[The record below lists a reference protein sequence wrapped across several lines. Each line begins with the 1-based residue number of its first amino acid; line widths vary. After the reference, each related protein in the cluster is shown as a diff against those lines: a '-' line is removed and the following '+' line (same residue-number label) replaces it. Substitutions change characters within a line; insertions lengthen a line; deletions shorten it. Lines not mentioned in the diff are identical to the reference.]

1 MEMITLKNNSTFE
14 RMTKEQV
21 FKFLSIRIQ
30 GILILSAVLIIKLLP
45 TKHIYKGRDL
55 PKQRIFVHND
65 VIDVIMKSIATG
77 VPVRKFTAHIHKKL
91 IASL

>member
-1 MEMITLKNNSTFE
+1 M
-14 RMTKEQV
+14 
-21 FKFLSIRIQ
+21 
-30 GILILSAVLIIKLLP
+30 IKLLP